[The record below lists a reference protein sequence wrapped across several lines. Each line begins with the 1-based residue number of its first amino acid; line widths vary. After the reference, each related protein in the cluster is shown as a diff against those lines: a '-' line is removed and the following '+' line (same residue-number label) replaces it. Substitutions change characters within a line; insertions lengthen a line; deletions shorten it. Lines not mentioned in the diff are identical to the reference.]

1 MYEVELKLR
10 ADHEAVR
17 AALDDAGASAEVR
30 VRQVDTYY
38 DAPHRD
44 FAETDEALRLRR
56 ETREPVDG
64 PSAEGN
70 PARSGPAD
78 GSSAEGS
85 PAQSGPA
92 DGPSGDGQPTA
103 TTELTYKGPL
113 IEAASK
119 TREERETT
127 VADGDAA
134 AAILDGLGFEPAA
147 TVKKDRTFFAVEG
160 YTVSLDRVDGL
171 GAFVEIEAEA
181 AASEDVADVRE
192 GAKPVLRD
200 LGLDPD
206 DQIRTSYLGLLLDG
220 TE

>member
-17 AALDDAGASAEVR
+17 AALDDAGASADVR

-78 GSSAEGS
+78 GS
-85 PAQSGPA
+85 
-92 DGPSGDGQPTA
+92 
-103 TTELTYKGPL
+103 
-113 IEAASK
+113 
-119 TREERETT
+119 
-127 VADGDAA
+127 
-134 AAILDGLGFEPAA
+134 ILD
-147 TVKKDRTFFAVEG
+147 
-160 YTVSLDRVDGL
+160 
-171 GAFVEIEAEA
+171 
-181 AASEDVADVRE
+181 
-192 GAKPVLRD
+192 
-200 LGLDPD
+200 
-206 DQIRTSYLGLLLDG
+206 
-220 TE
+220 